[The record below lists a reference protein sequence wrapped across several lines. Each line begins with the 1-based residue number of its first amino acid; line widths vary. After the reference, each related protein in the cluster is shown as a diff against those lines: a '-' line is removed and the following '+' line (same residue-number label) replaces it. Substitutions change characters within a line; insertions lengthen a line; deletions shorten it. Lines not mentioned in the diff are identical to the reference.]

1 MEIIHLNL
9 TQEVVKPLSVALGY
23 FDGLHLGHQA
33 VIKEAVDYAKAHQM
47 RSAVMTFSPS
57 PNIFLKKLESH
68 RLLTPYHEKVK
79 LLNDLGVDVLMILP
93 FNEELAKMSAE
104 EFVKRYLIKQGV
116 SHVSTGFDFRFG
128 KLGEGEVELL
138 GTYSN
143 QFSLNVTPK
152 YELEHE
158 KIGATEI
165 RHYLAAGNIQKV
177 TQMLGR
183 PYCLKGRV
191 VTGQQRGR
199 EIGFPTANLQLSE
212 EYVIP
217 KKGVYAVEVEIEG
230 KRYVGMCNIGHN
242 PTFNFNEHV
251 SIETYILDFSE
262 DIYGKDLALYFFDYL
277 REEKRFNSIKE
288 LMQQLNDDRE
298 YVRSYFKLNLI

>member
-1 MEIIHLNL
+1 MEVIHLNL
-9 TQEVVKPLSVALGY
+9 TQEVEKSLSVALGY

-33 VIKEAVDYAKAHQM
+33 VIKEAVDYANAHQM

-57 PNIFLKKLESH
+57 PNIFLKKLESN
-68 RLLTPYHEKVK
+68 RLLTPYQEKVK
-79 LLNDLGVDVLMILP
+79 LLNDLGVDALIILP
-93 FNEELAKMSAE
+93 FNEELANMSAD
-104 EFVKRYLIKQGV
+104 EFIKRYLIKQGV

-128 KLGEGEVELL
+128 KMGEGEVELL

-165 RHYLAAGNIQKV
+165 KRYLAEGNIHKV

-183 PYCLKGRV
+183 PYRLHGSI

-199 EIGFPTANLQLSE
+199 EIGFPTANLQLSG

-217 KKGVYAVEVEIEG
+217 KKGVYAVEVEVEG
-230 KRYVGMCNIGHN
+230 KRYIGMCNIGHN
-242 PTFNFNEHV
+242 PTFNFNDQV
-251 SIETYILDFSE
+251 SIETYILDFNE
-262 DIYGKDLALYFFDYL
+262 DIYGKELTLYFFDYL
-277 REEKRFNSIKE
+277 REEKRFASIEE